1 MLSANCQAAMLYPPE
16 AFILLCADAL
26 RNPRLRGVAVLLLQ
40 VFGEHA
46 VCVDLDKR
54 GCARRQHLAFAI
66 ANLRRTIMLAAAHC
80 HLPAFDDQ
88 RLEERHGF
96 QIRDLHLACQS
107 DEVVQ
112 LIDLPHSL
120 VKNGGN
126 DSAVSVRR
134 RTNEAPLQ
142 AEAADEALALLVEN
156 KLQPES
162 GFVGG
167 AATKTVVG
175 ELLFLYLV
183 TMNSL
188 VAGHVV
194 KMNESGWK
202 CKETLFAVR
211 DSLFADPLHI
221 VIPSGVRAPQATER
235 SRGICGHTHCTNRR
249 SLDSD

>member
-66 ANLRRTIMLAAAHC
+66 ADLGGSIMLAAAHC
-80 HLPAFDDQ
+80 HIPAFDDQ

-112 LIDLPHSL
+112 LIDLPHGF
-120 VKNGGN
+120 VKNGG
-126 DSAVSVRR
+126 DDPAVGVRR
-134 RTNEAPLQ
+134 WADKAPLQ
-142 AEAADEALALLVEN
+142 TKAADEALVLLVEN

-183 TMNSL
+183 TMNSF
-188 VAGHVV
+188 VPGHVV
-194 KMNESGWK
+194 KMN
-202 CKETLFAVR
+202 
-211 DSLFADPLHI
+211 
-221 VIPSGVRAPQATER
+221 
-235 SRGICGHTHCTNRR
+235 
-249 SLDSD
+249 

>member
-16 AFILLCADAL
+16 SFILLCADAL
-26 RNPRLRGVAVLLLQ
+26 RNPGLRGVTVLLLQ

-54 GCARRQHLAFAI
+54 SFAARQHLAFAI
-66 ANLRRTIMLAAAHC
+66 ANLGRTIMFAAAYC

-112 LIDLPHSL
+112 LIDLPHGF
-120 VKNGGN
+120 VKNGGD

-183 TMNSL
+183 TMNSF
-188 VAGHVV
+188 VPGHVV